1 MTDIFLSYK
10 REDKALVE
18 ALAKALEDEG
28 LSVWWDTELP
38 LGKNYASS
46 ISSALTEAKVVIP
59 VWTQRSIHSEWVQ
72 EEATTGKRRGVL
84 IPLRLEAVEPP
95 IGFGMV
101 QTADLSEWTPG
112 DASHPEWIKLTQSVR
127 AMIAGQGTATKASP
141 AHVAP
146 VPPQPRKAF
155 APVLKTAMAAVAV
168 IVVGAGI
175 YYGVEQRRT
184 DAPSDVAATTEA
196 EPAVP
201 AADEPVGAPDLTK
214 LDQAA
219 NAPVL
224 NAAPSKFAPAE
235 ESVLAPELTK
245 LNTAPVL
252 NAAPSKLAPPDPAAF
267 ETAAGKQPAARTP
280 EAVPAEISYETDQ
293 GSAVS
298 AFVFSPDGNT
308 VLSAGTDG
316 TIKVLDAATG
326 QELQQFGFQS
336 RIMDAV
342 FSSTGSH
349 LVVGTADGYVTMI
362 EVATGNED
370 GQFQTAQ
377 RLQQMVVAPDDGSIA
392 VLHDYSAIRIY
403 QADGVLLKQFSGSRA
418 LNGIAWCPESDC
430 LLAWGNSGL
439 LEVWDPFKPELVD
452 SLRGHARQMRV
463 AAFSPDGKR
472 FASSGDDKQV
482 FLWDATNGKR
492 AGSLAGLKGQPTAM
506 AWSRDGTRL
515 LVDTKDQKQALVWT
529 LGNPQPVIM
538 SHSGY
543 GTAWTTFTPDG
554 RGVVFNAHNHGP
566 VAIPIPE

>member
-38 LGKNYASS
+38 LGKSYASS
-46 ISSALTEAKVVIP
+46 ISSALTDAKVVIP
-59 VWTQRSIHSEWVQ
+59 VWTQHSIHSEWVQ
-72 EEATTGKRRGVL
+72 EEATAGKRRGVL

-101 QTADLSEWTPG
+101 QTADLSGWTPG
-112 DASHPEWIKLTQSVR
+112 DPSHPEWIKLTQSVR
-127 AMIAGQGTATKASP
+127 AMIAGQGAATKASP
-141 AHVAP
+141 AHVTL
-146 VPPQPRKAF
+146 VPPRPRNAF

-175 YYGVEQRRT
+175 FYGMQQRHA
-184 DAPSDVAATTEA
+184 DAPSDVAAATAA

-201 AADEPVGAPDLTK
+201 VAEEPVVASELTK
-214 LDQAA
+214 LDQVA

-224 NAAPSKFAPAE
+224 NAAPTPAE
-235 ESVLAPELTK
+235 ASVVTPELTK
-245 LNTAPVL
+245 LNKAATAPVL
-252 NAAPSKLAPPDPAAF
+252 NAAPSKLAPPDPASF
-267 ETAAGKQPAARTP
+267 ETAAGKQPTARTP
-280 EAVPAEISYETDQ
+280 EDMPAEISYETDQ
-293 GSAVS
+293 GSAVA
-298 AFVFSPDGNT
+298 AFVFSPDGKT
-308 VLSAGTDG
+308 ALSAGTDG
-316 TIKVLDAATG
+316 TVKVLDAATG
-326 QELQQFGFQS
+326 EEQRQFGFQS
-336 RIMDAV
+336 RVMDAV

-362 EVATGNED
+362 EIATGNEH
-370 GQFQTAQ
+370 GRFETLN
-377 RLQQMVVAPDDGSIA
+377 RLQRMVVAPDDGSIA
-392 VLHDYSAIRIY
+392 VLHDYRAIRIY
-403 QADGVLLKQFSGSRA
+403 QADGVLLKQFSGTRA

-430 LLAWGNSGL
+430 LLAWGNNGL
-439 LEVWDPFKPELVD
+439 LEVWEPFKPELVD
-452 SLRGHARQMRV
+452 SLRGHAREMRV

-482 FLWDATNGKR
+482 FIWDATNGKR
-492 AGSLAGLKGQPTAM
+492 TGSFGGLKGPPTAM

-515 LVDTKDQKQALVWT
+515 LVDTRDQKQAFVWT
-529 LGNPQPVIM
+529 LGNPQPIIM
-538 SHSGY
+538 NHKGY
-543 GTAWTTFTPDG
+543 GNTWTTFTPDG

>member
-10 REDKALVE
+10 REDKALVA

-28 LSVWWDTELP
+28 LSVWWDTDLP
-38 LGKNYASS
+38 LGKSYVSS

-59 VWTQRSIHSEWVQ
+59 VWTARSVHSEWVQ

-101 QTADLSEWTPG
+101 QTADLSGWTPG

-127 AMIAGQGTATKASP
+127 AMIAGQGAAPKAGSP
-141 AHVAP
+141 SA
-146 VPPQPRKAF
+146 VPIPPRPRKAF

-175 YYGVEQRRT
+175 YYGVAQRRA
-184 DAPSDVAATTEA
+184 DAPADVVATTEA

-201 AADEPVGAPDLTK
+201 AAEEPAVAPKVTK
-214 LDQAA
+214 LDPAA
-219 NAPVL
+219 
-224 NAAPSKFAPAE
+224 
-235 ESVLAPELTK
+235 
-245 LNTAPVL
+245 TAPVL
-252 NAAPSKLAPPDPAAF
+252 NAAPSKLAPPDPASF

-280 EAVPAEISYETDQ
+280 EDLPAEISYETDQ

-298 AFVFSPDGNT
+298 DFVFSPDKKT

-316 TIKVLDAATG
+316 TVKVLDAATG
-326 QELQQFGFQS
+326 AELHQFGFQS
-336 RIMDAV
+336 RVMDAV

-349 LVVGTADGYVTMI
+349 AVVGTADGYVTMI
-362 EVATGNED
+362 EIATGNED
-370 GQFQTAQ
+370 GRFQTPN
-377 RLQQMVVAPDDGSIA
+377 RLQRMVVAPDDGSIA
-392 VLHDYSAIRIY
+392 VLHDYTAVRIY
-403 QADGVLLKQFSGSRA
+403 QADGVLLKQISATRA

-430 LLAWGNSGL
+430 LLAWGNNGL
-439 LEVWDPFKPELVD
+439 LEVWDPFKPELLS
-452 SLRGHARQMRV
+452 SLRGHAREVRV

-472 FASSGDDKQV
+472 FASSGDDKRV
-482 FLWDATNGKR
+482 FLWDATNGER
-492 AGSLAGLKGQPTAM
+492 TGSLSGLKSSPTAM

-515 LVDTKDQKQALVWT
+515 LVDTRDQKQAFVWT
-529 LGNPQPVIM
+529 LGNPQPIIM
-538 SHSGY
+538 NHSGY
-543 GTAWTTFTPDG
+543 GNTWTTFTPDG
-554 RGVVFNAHNHGP
+554 RRVVFNAHNHGP

>member
-28 LSVWWDTELP
+28 LSVWWDSDLP
-38 LGKNYASS
+38 LGKSYASS
-46 ISSALTEAKVVIP
+46 ISSALTDAKVVIP

-101 QTADLSEWTPG
+101 QTADLSGWTPG

-127 AMIAGQGTATKASP
+127 AMIAGQSAATKASP
-141 AHVAP
+141 AHVTPAP
-146 VPPQPRKAF
+146 SRPRKAF

-175 YYGVEQRRT
+175 FYGMQQRRA
-184 DAPSDVAATTEA
+184 DAPSDVAATTQP
-196 EPAVP
+196 EPAGP
-201 AADEPVGAPDLTK
+201 AAEEPVVAPEVTK
-214 LDQAA
+214 LDPT
-219 NAPVL
+219 APVL
-224 NAAPSKFAPAE
+224 NAAPTPAE
-235 ESVLAPELTK
+235 ESVVAPELTK
-245 LNTAPVL
+245 FNEAATEPVL
-252 NAAPSKLAPPDPAAF
+252 NAAPSKLATPDPASY
-267 ETAAGKQPAARTP
+267 ETAAGNQPAARTP
-280 EAVPAEISYETDQ
+280 EDTPAEISYETDQ

-298 AFVFSPDGNT
+298 GFVFSPDGST
-308 VLSAGTDG
+308 ALSGATDG
-316 TIKVLDAATG
+316 TVKVLDAATG
-326 QELQQFGFQS
+326 EELQQFGFQS
-336 RIMDAV
+336 RVMDVA

-349 LVVGTADGYVTMI
+349 AVVGTSDGYVTMI
-362 EVATGNED
+362 EIATGNED
-370 GQFQTAQ
+370 GRFQTPQHLQ
-377 RLQQMVVAPDDGSIA
+377 RMVVAPDDGSIA
-392 VLHDYSAIRIY
+392 VLHDYRDIRIY
-403 QADGVLLKQFSGSRA
+403 QADGVLLKQFSGTRA

-430 LLAWGNSGL
+430 LLAWGSSGL

-452 SLRGHARQMRV
+452 SLRGHAREVRV

-492 AGSLAGLKGQPTAM
+492 AGSLGGLKDPPTAM
-506 AWSRDGTRL
+506 AWSRDGKRL
-515 LVDTKDQKQALVWT
+515 LVDTNDQKQALVWT
-529 LGNPQPVIM
+529 LGNPQPIVM
-538 SHSGY
+538 NHSGY
-543 GTAWTTFTPDG
+543 GNTWATFTPDG

-566 VAIPIPE
+566 VAVPIPE